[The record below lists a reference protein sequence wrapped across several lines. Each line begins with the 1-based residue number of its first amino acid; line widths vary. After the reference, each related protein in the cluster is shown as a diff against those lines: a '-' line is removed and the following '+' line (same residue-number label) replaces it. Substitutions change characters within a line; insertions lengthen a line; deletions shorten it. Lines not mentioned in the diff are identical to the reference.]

1 MYADNHELYET
12 GEDLAKVKS
21 SLAVNAEKASRWCE
35 VNLLKGNFSKYK
47 TMLMHNDDKV
57 TTSLSLNIQGN
68 EIELTDKLPLLDV
81 SIDCNLNF
89 SDHINSV
96 TKKAS
101 QRIGV
106 LMRLKNLIPTAA
118 KLQLYKAAILPH
130 LTYCHLTWH
139 FCRESDRRKL
149 ERIQERGLR
158 AMFNDKQSGYEELL
172 VKANLPSLYNRR
184 IQDIL
189 ILMYKVKFK
198 LLRQRILDLLTLS
211 TSPYNTR
218 YADFILPTVTFG
230 KHSLRYTGPKLWN
243 KLSSEA
249 RNIPSLK
256 QFKLH
261 LQGRSVQ
268 YS

>member
-1 MYADNHELYET
+1 M
-12 GEDLAKVKS
+12 
-21 SLAVNAEKASRWCE
+21 
-35 VNLLKGNFSKYK
+35 
-47 TMLMHNDDKV
+47 
-57 TTSLSLNIQGN
+57 
-68 EIELTDKLPLLDV
+68 

-158 AMFNDKQSGYEELL
+158 AIFNDKQSGYEELL
-172 VKANLPSLYNRR
+172 VKANLPLLYNRR
-184 IQDIL
+184 IQDVL

-198 LLRQRILDLLTLS
+198 LLPQRILDLFTLS

-218 YADFILPTVTFG
+218 YADFIFPRFSTVTFG

-256 QFKLH
+256 QFKLFIRKAD
-261 LQGRSVQ
+261 LSNILDTDLCKNCNICT
-268 YS
+268 S